1 MKRKKYSDLIGKSN
15 KEITEL
21 PGQDLKDNPADFWF
35 MGLVRKIKG
44 IILKKGV

>member
-1 MKRKKYSDLIGKSN
+1 MKRKKYSDLMGKSK

-21 PGQDLKDNPADFWF
+21 PGQDLNNYPADFWF
-35 MGLVRKIKG
+35 MELVRKIKG